1 MKNSN
6 KKFIDKIKKS
16 KYYQAAEE
24 GFWRIWKNKSIWF
37 WGLFIGTGTSYS
49 FFESKKESHN
59 SEYTYGSFRSFLDSH
74 WQWIILAIV
83 LFVTFCIVFWLVS
96 IVVRAGIVSELN
108 NKQNKSKYKL
118 GFKKIWMIGKKFF
131 IRVFVLDLFFLAL
144 VLSAVI
150 LFLFFLIPLII
161 TENSIFFFLII
172 LALILFL
179 SFMFIITILKPLAL
193 IFTVLSKI
201 NPKESFIKSRK
212 VVKNNFI
219 EFLKLTL
226 TYIIINFM
234 SSLIFIVV
242 IALTGLLAFYFY
254 NYSLQDGNEL
264 LLFGS
269 LGVIWLVA
277 VFIFVLT
284 VRAFVSLWRVD
295 VLIWWVKMIKAEK
308 AENKKT
314 SKKIK
319 VPKKKRVLAEAKV

>member
-1 MKNSN
+1 MKNNN
-6 KKFIDKIKKS
+6 KKFVDKIKKN

-37 WGLFIGTGTSYS
+37 WGLFIGAGAGYS
-49 FFESKKESHN
+49 FFESKKENHN
-59 SEYTYGSFRSFLDSH
+59 SEYAYGSFRSFLDLY

-96 IVVRAGIVSELN
+96 VVARAGIVWELN
-108 NKQNKSKYKL
+108 DKQNKSKYKL
-118 GFKKIWMIGKKFF
+118 GFKKIWMIGKKAFN
-131 IRVFVLDLFFLAL
+131 RVFMFDLFFLAL
-144 VLSAVI
+144 FLLAII
-150 LFLFFLIPLII
+150 LFSIFLIPLII
-161 TENSIFFFLII
+161 TENPVFFFLVI

-179 SFMFIITILKPLAL
+179 PFIFIIAILKPLAL
-193 IFTVLSKI
+193 VFTVLSKI
-201 NPKESFIKSRK
+201 TPKESFIKSWK

-226 TYIIINFM
+226 TYIVINFM
-234 SSLIFIVV
+234 SVLIFIVV
-242 IALTGLLAFYFY
+242 SVLTGLLAFYFY
-254 NYSLQDGNEL
+254 NYSLQDGNDL

-269 LGVIWLVA
+269 LGVIWLIA
-277 VFIFVLT
+277 VFIFILT
-284 VRAFVSLWRVD
+284 VRAFVSLWRMD
-295 VLIWWVKMIKAEK
+295 ILIWWVKMIKAEK